1 MCFSVVV
8 NPSWCPQVN
17 ACNRAVSGGFE
28 GCPHQGLMR
37 CLVLS
42 NRRCSFESFF
52 YYYYFGCYVTT
63 SVITFLVRIKVT
75 CPADRH
81 VVADARSTE
90 AKVKWSED
98 DFEVESS
105 NPVRWVQL

>member
-1 MCFSVVV
+1 MPTSFTVRMYAVI
-8 NPSWCPQVN
+8 
-17 ACNRAVSGGFE
+17 AVSRFFTWDTS
-28 GCPHQGLMR
+28 LR
-37 CLVLS
+37 LLS
-42 NRRCSFESFF
+42 L
-52 YYYYFGCYVTT
+52 
-63 SVITFLVRIKVT
+63 FLVRIKVT